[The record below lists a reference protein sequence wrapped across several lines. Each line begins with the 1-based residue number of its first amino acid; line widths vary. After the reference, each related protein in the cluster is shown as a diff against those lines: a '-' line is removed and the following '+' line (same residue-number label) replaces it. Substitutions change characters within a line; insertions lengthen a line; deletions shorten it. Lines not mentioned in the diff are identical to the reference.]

1 MAMVIRDAER
11 ADSATILMLIN
22 ELAAIEQ
29 MEDAVR
35 IQEADLL
42 ETGFG
47 QRRFFDCVLAE
58 EEGQTLGFAL
68 YYYNFSTFEGRPG
81 VYLEDLYV
89 REQAR
94 GKGVGR
100 ALIAHL
106 ARHCRENDF
115 RRVDLS
121 VLHWNSARRFYETLG
136 LKHNEDWLGYRLE
149 GDALKKLAEES

>member
-22 ELAAIEQ
+22 ELAAFEQ

-35 IQEADLL
+35 IQEA
-42 ETGFG
+42 
-47 QRRFFDCVLAE
+47 
-58 EEGQTLGFAL
+58 
-68 YYYNFSTFEGRPG
+68 
-81 VYLEDLYV
+81 DLYV